1 MFTGITHAAPL
12 IRTEEHWVA
21 ALRELSLT
29 FIRFG
34 PPDEAQRQAALNWLE
49 PLYPNASPR
58 VNQMLVELLVYL
70 RSPQVVAKTVP
81 LLRAATASED
91 LLLYP
96 FYLRYARDGWTP
108 DARRAVFD
116 ALDRAERLPGGRTY
130 FWSIANVRKELLAAL
145 TPEERAALARSAGSL
160 PAAATKAD
168 LPAVPPPRFVK
179 DWKLT
184 DLEPRLAEVGK
195 GRSYEG
201 ARTALLTAQCV
212 HCHRVS
218 NDPAFPNSVIGPEL
232 LAVGARFSRR
242 DLLFHIIEPSAVID
256 EKFRQPRLLL
266 ADGDVVSGTIER
278 EEGGKLFVRPN
289 PLEEKLV
296 EVPLTS
302 IRERRVSEV
311 SPMPSG
317 LLNGLRL
324 DQILD
329 LLAYLEAAG
338 DPKHRNFQP

>member
-1 MFTGITHAAPL
+1 
-12 IRTEEHWVA
+12 
-21 ALRELSLT
+21 
-29 FIRFG
+29 
-34 PPDEAQRQAALNWLE
+34 
-49 PLYPNASPR
+49 
-58 VNQMLVELLVYL
+58 
-70 RSPQVVAKTVP
+70 
-81 LLRAATASED
+81 

-130 FWSIANVRKELLAAL
+130 FTSIANVRKELLASL
-145 TPEERAALARSAGSL
+145 TPEERVALGRSAGVP
-160 PAAATKAD
+160 PAAGSKAD
-168 LPAVPPPRFVK
+168 LPSVPPPRFVK
-179 DWKLT
+179 DWKLA

-242 DLLFHIIEPSAVID
+242 DLLLHIIEPSAVID
-256 EKFRQPRLLL
+256 EKFRQTRLLL
-266 ADGDVVSGTIER
+266 NDGDDVSGMVER
-278 EEGGKLFVRPN
+278 EADGKLFVRPS
-289 PLEEKLV
+289 PLEEKLI
-296 EVPLTS
+296 EVAVTNV
-302 IRERRVSEV
+302 RERRLSEV

-317 LLNGLRL
+317 LLNSLRL
-324 DQILD
+324 EQILD

>member
-1 MFTGITHAAPL
+1 MLF
-12 IRTEEHWVA
+12 R
-21 ALRELSLT
+21 S
-29 FIRFG
+29 
-34 PPDEAQRQAALNWLE
+34 
-49 PLYPNASPR
+49 LYPNASPR

-130 FWSIANVRKELLAAL
+130 FWSIANVRKELLASL
-145 TPEERAALARSAGSL
+145 TAEERTALGRSEGARTSAA
-160 PAAATKAD
+160 KAE

-179 DWKLT
+179 DWKLA

-195 GRSYEG
+195 GRSHEG
-201 ARTALLTAQCV
+201 ARTALVAAQCV

-266 ADGDVVSGTIER
+266 TDGDVVTGTIER
-278 EEGGKLFVRPN
+278 EENGQLFVRPN
-289 PLEEKLV
+289 PLEEKLLA
-296 EVPLTS
+296 VPLAN
-302 IRERRVSEV
+302 IRERKLSDV
-311 SPMPSG
+311 SPMPAG

-324 DQILD
+324 EQILD

>member
-1 MFTGITHAAPL
+1 
-12 IRTEEHWVA
+12 
-21 ALRELSLT
+21 
-29 FIRFG
+29 
-34 PPDEAQRQAALNWLE
+34 
-49 PLYPNASPR
+49 
-58 VNQMLVELLVYL
+58 
-70 RSPQVVAKTVP
+70 
-81 LLRAATASED
+81 

-130 FWSIANVRKELLAAL
+130 FTSIANVRKELLASL
-145 TPEERAALARSAGSL
+145 TPEERVALGSRVGAS
-160 PAAATKAD
+160 PASSGVS
-168 LPAVPPPRFVK
+168 PANIQPPRFVK
-179 DWKLT
+179 DWKLA

-242 DLLFHIIEPSAVID
+242 DLLLHIIEPSAVID
-256 EKFRQPRLLL
+256 EKFRQTRLLL
-266 ADGDVVSGTIER
+266 NDGDDVSGMVER
-278 EEGGKLFVRPN
+278 EADGKLFVRPS
-289 PLEEKLV
+289 PLEEKLI
-296 EVPLTS
+296 EVAVTNV
-302 IRERRVSEV
+302 RERRLSEV

-317 LLNGLRL
+317 LLNSLRL
-324 DQILD
+324 EQILD